1 MLINEICKKCS
12 LTKKAVEYYIEQK
25 LVFPTMQENGYR
37 CFTEEDAER
46 LKKISILRNLGL
58 SVAEICNVLSDE
70 SSVVMQEIAGRKKL
84 EIAALQ
90 EKQNLIQELA
100 NNQNWEHVHDK
111 LQQLEKKQSIMERL
125 QNVFPG
131 YYGRYACV
139 HFAPYL
145 NEPVVTDEQQAAF
158 NTIIE
163 FLDNTDFAISEDL
176 QRYLDEV
183 NEAIARCE
191 DGMDGFAGKMSSSIN
206 DAVRNPEKFFA
217 DNREVIEKIM
227 TYMKSDEYKASPAY
241 RLKESFRQ
249 FGRTS
254 GYNDIFIPAMC
265 RLSQS
270 YREYQE
276 KLKNADEK
284 LLQVYPQYANLLN
297 I

>member
-1 MLINEICKKCS
+1 MFINEVCKKCS
-12 LTKKAVEYYIEQK
+12 LTKKAVEYYIEQG
-25 LVFPTMQENGYR
+25 LICPSVQENGYR
-37 CFTEEDAER
+37 CFSEEDAER
-46 LKKISILRNLGL
+46 LKKISVLRNLGL
-58 SVAEICNVLSDE
+58 SVVEIRNVLSDE
-70 SSVVMQEIAGRKKL
+70 SGAVMQEIAGRKKL
-84 EIAALQ
+84 EITALEERQ
-90 EKQNLIQELA
+90 KLIQELV
-100 NNQNWEHVHDK
+100 NNQDWECVHDK
-111 LQQLEKKQSIMERL
+111 LRQLEQKQSILERL

-145 NEPVVTDEQQAAF
+145 NEPIVTDEQQAAF

-206 DAVRNPEKFFA
+206 DAVQNPEKFFA
-217 DNREVIEKIM
+217 DNRKVIEKIM
-227 TYMKSDEYKASPAY
+227 TYMESDEYKASPAY

-249 FGRTS
+249 FGKVS

-284 LLQVYPQYANLLN
+284 LIQEYPRYINFL
-297 I
+297 